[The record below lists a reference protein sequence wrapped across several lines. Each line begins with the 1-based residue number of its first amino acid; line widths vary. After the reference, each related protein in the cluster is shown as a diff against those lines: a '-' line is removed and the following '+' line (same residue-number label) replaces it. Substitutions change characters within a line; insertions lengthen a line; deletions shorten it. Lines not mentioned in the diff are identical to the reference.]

1 MKTYRGGLLAL
12 AVLGWALVPG
22 TSQAQELGVL
32 GIKARSGHVELPSP
46 AGFGV
51 FGEVPSGRMWVFG
64 LALTRL
70 TDRTVKEGWVCQVYA
85 PRINCTQ
92 EEVTGEPQI
101 TSVRLHAL
109 RTLLAGQRLRL
120 MVGGGPTFNTLSV
133 DAVGESGRA
142 ADMFLSKAI
151 QLGGHLRLS
160 LAAHPFPGVP
170 LRLSASVMGHWINFR
185 ACSDPED
192 YDYYDPFCG
201 TDRLDEVHLAASYIL
216 PRMPGW

>member
-1 MKTYRGGLLAL
+1 MTVRRSALLAL
-12 AVLGWALVPG
+12 AISAWALVPG
-22 TSQAQELGVL
+22 DARAQELGIL
-32 GIKARSGHVELPSP
+32 GIEARSGHLELPSP
-46 AGFGV
+46 AGFGIY
-51 FGEVPSGRMWVFG
+51 GEVPGGRSWVFG

-70 TDRTVKEGWVCQVYA
+70 TDGTVKEGWVCQVYA
-85 PRINCTQ
+85 PRINCTR
-92 EEVTGEPQI
+92 EEVTTEPTL

-109 RTLLAGQRLRL
+109 RTVMAGQRLRL
-120 MVGGGPTFNTLSV
+120 MAGGGPTFNTLSV

-185 ACSDPED
+185 ACSDPEE
-192 YDYYDPFCG
+192 YDHYDPFCG
-201 TDRLDEVHLAASYIL
+201 TDRLDEVHLGVSYLL